1 MSART
6 QPGVT
11 RTTKARRHTRATACI
26 QTRLERMELEHLR
39 AVVAEQG
46 EEIEQLRRERDCAD
60 DAADFWQR
68 SHHSLQEHLDEDTED
83 ARAIGLT
90 VTGELLV
97 VRTGVVQ

>member
-1 MSART
+1 MRNPTLGAAS
-6 QPGVT
+6 
-11 RTTKARRHTRATACI
+11 TTPARRHTTATARI
-26 QTRLERMELEHLR
+26 QTRLERLELEHLR

-46 EEIEQLRRERDCAD
+46 EEIEQLRRERDYAD

-97 VRTGVVQ
+97 VRTGAVQ